1 MSGQFHGTLVI
12 ALQPARNAPQQRRT
26 RGLNGADAV
35 WATSAGSGQPDALFD
50 ISGEGFVEEIDAG
63 RAQ

>member
-1 MSGQFHGTLVI
+1 MSGQFRGAVVI
-12 ALQPARNAPQQRRT
+12 SLQPARNAPQQRRT
-26 RGLNGADAV
+26 PGLDRADAA
-35 WATSAGSGQPDALFD
+35 WANSAGSRQTGGLFD